1 MFSGVIERDQRYY
14 GLTTRSEKKIREVV
28 DMDAIQFGF
37 MLGKGT
43 MDAIFIAR
51 QLQERFFFK
60 CYLAAPRV
68 TLGYCRG
75 GSLTTRRQSLQ
86 FGYCFRP

>member
-1 MFSGVIERDQRYY
+1 MPLVSFYPHENIRKPGVFLMFSGVIERDQRYY

-51 QLQERFFFK
+51 QLQERFFF
-60 CYLAAPRV
+60 
-68 TLGYCRG
+68 
-75 GSLTTRRQSLQ
+75 
-86 FGYCFRP
+86 

>member
-51 QLQERFFFK
+51 QLQERFFF
-60 CYLAAPRV
+60 
-68 TLGYCRG
+68 
-75 GSLTTRRQSLQ
+75 
-86 FGYCFRP
+86 